1 MVSKILLVINLVVFK
16 FSQQRLPEHLVERS
30 RDEDLF
36 EDLLVDHLLGG
47 PLLGGSPGGDVCQP
61 VQLLL
66 PIVSRRV
73 HDPVKQLLQNQI
85 LVLLLDF
92 KFNLGLLPI

>member
-36 EDLLVDHLLGG
+36 EDLLVDDLLGG
-47 PLLGGSPGGDVCQP
+47 PLLFGPGGGQVRQG
-61 VQLLL
+61 VQLVLSG
-66 PIVSRRV
+66 VAANQ
-73 HDPVKQLLQNQI
+73 PVKQLLKTGSSNTFHNSMAR
-85 LVLLLDF
+85 VR
-92 KFNLGLLPI
+92 